1 MCAKAMKTPLLAR
14 TSCGFLGAFAL
25 LLIGSPARAEE
36 PKKASEPRVLEEPGE
51 VTTVVDAFDDA
62 DPFDLTITL
71 GYQHSWKSANIQRE
85 TWIDQPGLSTGGY
98 TADTLNVAAYS
109 ESTSRLNTRVDVGLY
124 HDIALYL
131 RMPIVLSNS
140 RELKGLDGSD
150 KVQSVVLTSAAGEQL
165 FSLPF
170 SSPKR
175 SGIEYLAVG
184 IDADLMNQARD
195 PTKPTWLFG
204 VEGRFNVSEPMHAC
218 NSSTAGLNQPGPQ
231 VKCAYPSDV
240 NRNGRAGDTSFTD
253 GNGDTWQLEG
263 TQNGERK
270 PGVSRGVTGLEV
282 HTIVS
287 RRVKYVEPYGGFR
300 ALFEFPTSSSDFGL
314 TDLEGS
320 LVNHPPLEGW
330 LILGIQVIPWENR
343 EQFQRLT
350 FDARFQGSYRS
361 EGRDYSELFDALGSS
376 DAPSIRRP
384 NYASYMRN
392 PDPVTGNPYLA
403 DGVTPNPNYAP
414 SVVDL
419 SSQKVYFTGLTDVQ
433 AHGTFTAMG
442 SATWQ
447 AGEYVKFQIGAGY
460 TFVQGHFITMD
471 QPCNPDIKNDVS
483 RSGPCRNISNVG
495 GVSTSSSTGVPNP
508 NYRPTINH
516 VGRRFKADDA
526 SVVDLWVN
534 GIVMF

>member
-1 MCAKAMKTPLLAR
+1 MCAKAMKTPLIAR
-14 TSCGFLGAFAL
+14 TSCGFLGALAL
-25 LLIGSPARAEE
+25 LLIGTPAQADE
-36 PKKASEPRVLEEPGE
+36 PTKATEPRVLEEPGE
-51 VTTVVDAFDDA
+51 VTTVVDAFDGD
-62 DPFDLTITL
+62 DPFDLHITL
-71 GYQHSWKSANIQRE
+71 GYQHTWKSANIRRE
-85 TWIDQPGLSTGGY
+85 TSIDQPGLSTGGY
-98 TADTLNVAAYS
+98 TADTMNVAAYN

-131 RMPIVLSNS
+131 RMPIILSNS

-150 KVQSVVLTSAAGEQL
+150 KMQSVVLAGGAGEQL
-165 FSLPF
+165 FRLPF

-184 IDADLMNQARD
+184 LDADIFNQARD
-195 PTKPTWLFG
+195 ATKPTWLVG
-204 VEGRFNVSEPMHAC
+204 IEGRFNVSEPMHAC
-218 NSSTAGLNQPGPQ
+218 SDSTAGLNASGPQ

-240 NRNGRAGDTSFTD
+240 NRNGRSDGDAVTWTDEAGQAHTT
-253 GNGDTWQLEG
+253 QLEG
-263 TQNGERK
+263 NQSGERK
-270 PGVSRGVTGLEV
+270 PGVSRGVTGLEL

-287 RRVKYVEPYGGFR
+287 RRVKYIEPYGGFR
-300 ALFEFPTSSSDFGL
+300 ALFEFPTSKSDYGM

-330 LILGIQVIPWENR
+330 MIMGMQIIPWENR

-350 FDARFQGSYRS
+350 FDIRTQGSYRS

-384 NYASYMRN
+384 NYASYQRN
-392 PDPVTGNPYLA
+392 SSPITGNSSS
-403 DGVTPNPNYAP
+403 PNYSP

-433 AHGTFTAMG
+433 AHGTFSASG

-447 AGEYVKFQIGAGY
+447 AGEYVKFQLGAGY
-460 TFVQGHFITMD
+460 TYVQGHFITMD
-471 QPCNPDIKNDVS
+471 QPCNPDLKNDNA
-483 RSGPCRNISNVG
+483 RSGPCQNISSSSAG
-495 GVSTSSSTGVPNP
+495 KTYSSTGIPNP

-516 VGRRFKADDA
+516 VGRRFKVDDV
-526 SVVDLWVN
+526 SVIDLWVN
-534 GIVMF
+534 GVVMF